1 MKKLFFLSIFFIF
14 LSQEGK
20 ANIFDNLRNQG
31 PEKNDIYTYIDKT
44 TKFLNTEW
52 DNDEDLKDV
61 LRPPQILPIA
71 ADSKVYGGCGDY
83 SIGAEVGGSA
93 YCPRTHTIF
102 LVPEQLQYFANEFG
116 PSAVAFVVAHEY
128 AHAVQL
134 AFGILGTLKDPAL
147 ELQADCIAGIFTSSM
162 LNISRSEMLSLA
174 RLSLHLGSD
183 DHGTGSQR
191 AYALLTGLG
200 VIEGTCFDKD
210 ITKLAKGKIKNK
222 RIMRILSSRS
232 GLGSIDIEKTPYPK
246 TLLHVL
252 NPI

>member
-1 MKKLFFLSIFFIF
+1 MKIF
-14 LSQEGK
+14 
-20 ANIFDNLRNQG
+20 
-31 PEKNDIYTYIDKT
+31 
-44 TKFLNTEW
+44 KFLNVNQSINKLALLLFAWHFLVPSAKAEMENFVESSAEYFTQTWLETPGF
-52 DNDEDLKDV
+52 EKIT
-61 LRPPQILPIA
+61 PPQIISLNP
-71 ADSKVYGGCGDY
+71 DSKILFGCRTGNN
-83 SIGAEVGGSA
+83 SKNIGGSA
-93 YCPRTHTIF
+93 YCSLSNTIF
-102 LVPEQLQYFANEFG
+102 LTNDQLKFFYEVNGKSGIAYLM
-116 PSAVAFVVAHEY
+116 AHEF
-128 AHAVQL
+128 AHAVQHAVL
-134 AFGILGTLKDPAL
+134 TELDNPAK

-183 DHGTGSQR
+183 NHGTGNQR

-210 ITKLAKGKIKNK
+210 IVKLAKGKIKNK
-222 RIMRILSSRS
+222 RIMRILNSRS

>member
-1 MKKLFFLSIFFIF
+1 MKFTQLLFLKKSITKLALLLFAWNLVVPSA
-14 LSQEGK
+14 K
-20 ANIFDNLRNQG
+20 AEMENFVESSAEYFTQTWLETPG
-31 PEKNDIYTYIDKT
+31 FEKIT
-44 TKFLNTEW
+44 
-52 DNDEDLKDV
+52 
-61 LRPPQILPIA
+61 PPQIISLNP
-71 ADSKVYGGCGDY
+71 DSKILFGCRTGNN
-83 SIGAEVGGSA
+83 SKNIGGSA
-93 YCPRTHTIF
+93 YCSLSNTIF
-102 LVPEQLQYFANEFG
+102 LTNDQLKFFYEVNGKSGIAYLM
-116 PSAVAFVVAHEY
+116 AHEF
-128 AHAVQL
+128 AHAVQHAVL
-134 AFGILGTLKDPAL
+134 TELDNPAK

-183 DHGTGSQR
+183 NHGTGNQR

-210 ITKLAKGKIKNK
+210 IVKLAKGKIKNK
-222 RIMRILSSRS
+222 TIMRLLNSRS

>member
-1 MKKLFFLSIFFIF
+1 MKFTQLLFLKKSITKLALLFFAWNLVVPSA
-14 LSQEGK
+14 K
-20 ANIFDNLRNQG
+20 AEMENFVESSAEYFTQTWLETPG
-31 PEKNDIYTYIDKT
+31 FEKIT
-44 TKFLNTEW
+44 
-52 DNDEDLKDV
+52 
-61 LRPPQILPIA
+61 PPQIISLNP
-71 ADSKVYGGCGDY
+71 DSKILFGCRTGNN
-83 SIGAEVGGSA
+83 SKNIGGSA
-93 YCPRTHTIF
+93 YCSLSNTIF
-102 LVPEQLQYFANEFG
+102 LTNDQLKFFYEVNGKSGIAYLM
-116 PSAVAFVVAHEY
+116 AHEF
-128 AHAVQL
+128 AHAVQHAVITEL
-134 AFGILGTLKDPAL
+134 DNPAK

-183 DHGTGSQR
+183 NHGTGSQR

-210 ITKLAKGKIKNK
+210 IVKLAKGKIKNK
-222 RIMRILSSRS
+222 RIMRILNSRS